1 MKNNT
6 LRQMVMS
13 GLFITMGLVFPVIFH
28 YFGLGKSFLPM
39 HIPVLLAGFMLSL
52 PYAIA
57 VGAIT
62 PVLSFVLTGMPPL
75 FPVLPYMFFE
85 LMAYAAVAN
94 LLSRRIKLNSYISLI
109 ISMIAGRIVAGVIVW
124 GMIVFFGAKIP
135 GPIAFIASAVTTGIP
150 GIIIQL
156 AFVPPMIILLKKTKV
171 IGNEVLGVE

>member
-94 LLSRRIKLNSYISLI
+94 LLSRRIKLK
-109 ISMIAGRIVAGVIVW
+109 RT
-124 GMIVFFGAKIP
+124 
-135 GPIAFIASAVTTGIP
+135 IASYTLQSPCG
-150 GIIIQL
+150 
-156 AFVPPMIILLKKTKV
+156 
-171 IGNEVLGVE
+171 